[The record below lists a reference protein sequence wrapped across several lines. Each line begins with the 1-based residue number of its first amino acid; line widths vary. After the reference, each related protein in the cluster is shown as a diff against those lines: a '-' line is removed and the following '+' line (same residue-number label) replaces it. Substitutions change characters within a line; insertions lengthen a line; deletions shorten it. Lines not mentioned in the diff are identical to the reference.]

1 MRFKALRHQPSDA
14 ARKSGYDNE
23 GQLPDT
29 LPDSRSRPGAAGR
42 NTRLAGRIRL
52 VAAARLRR
60 RAMFKVPQQRFHRSV
75 PQETGLP
82 LEPVTWREETC
93 ETSGNGGFQRV

>member
-1 MRFKALRHQPSDA
+1 MHRFYPSQVKA
-14 ARKSGYDNE
+14 
-23 GQLPDT
+23 
-29 LPDSRSRPGAAGR
+29 
-42 NTRLAGRIRL
+42 RIRL

>member
-1 MRFKALRHQPSDA
+1 MQNAVVLRCGIAIDALKQRALPLERFFVCVEIRVFRGREWL
-14 ARKSGYDNE
+14 E
-23 GQLPDT
+23 GRGDCF
-29 LPDSRSRPGAAGR
+29 
-42 NTRLAGRIRL
+42 RL

>member
-1 MRFKALRHQPSDA
+1 MYRCMWR
-14 ARKSGYDNE
+14 G
-23 GQLPDT
+23 
-29 LPDSRSRPGAAGR
+29 GAVGCF
-42 NTRLAGRIRL
+42 RL

>member
-29 LPDSRSRPGAAGR
+29 LPDSRSRPGADSGEVESG
-42 NTRLAGRIRL
+42 RLALDMRGRRSVEPFGFPLDEISRPYL
-52 VAAARLRR
+52 HSLSRDARRR
-60 RAMFKVPQQRFHRSV
+60 RAS
-75 PQETGLP
+75 
-82 LEPVTWREETC
+82 W
-93 ETSGNGGFQRV
+93 

>member
-29 LPDSRSRPGAAGR
+29 LPDSRSRPRTAGGDAVH
-42 NTRLAGRIRL
+42 LALKVSYAGVRQDGSWEGRTNQ
-52 VAAARLRR
+52 
-60 RAMFKVPQQRFHRSV
+60 KSD
-75 PQETGLP
+75 
-82 LEPVTWREETC
+82 
-93 ETSGNGGFQRV
+93 